1 MFQDTPLHLNVMTF
15 TYQIFM
21 SFPIFADVLNTIH
34 NTRLFP
40 ELKKNIVDIKFNLMY
55 YQHVNFEEHSKIF

>member
-1 MFQDTPLHLNVMTF
+1 
-15 TYQIFM
+15 M

-55 YQHVNFEEHSKIF
+55 YEHVNFEVHSKFF